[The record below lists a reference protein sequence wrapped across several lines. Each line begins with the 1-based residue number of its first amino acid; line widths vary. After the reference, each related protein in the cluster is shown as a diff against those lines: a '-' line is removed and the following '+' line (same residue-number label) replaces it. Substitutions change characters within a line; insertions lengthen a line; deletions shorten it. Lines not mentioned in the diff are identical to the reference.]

1 MPPYLILAYRN
12 VVRQRRRSI
21 FSVLV
26 VGFGVAALLL
36 ATGFIEWNLS
46 YGREST
52 IRSQL
57 GHIRV
62 VRPGYLDDGLANPF
76 AYLLP
81 ANSDDF
87 ATLEKQPH
95 VRALAPRLA
104 FNGLISLGDS
114 TIPFIGEGVDP
125 GKEVSL
131 SESVRI
137 TAGNELSGGDS
148 RGIIVGQG
156 LAANLGLKVGDTV
169 VLMAS
174 TASGS
179 ISGVEGQ
186 VRGLFATI
194 TKAYDD
200 TALRVPLAM
209 AQQLLRVRGAHS
221 WLVLLDDTDNTDE
234 VLHTLR
240 REFSGKPLEF
250 VPWTALADFYN
261 KTAALFE
268 KQVNVI
274 KIVIAS
280 IIILSISN
288 TLMMSVFERTGEIG
302 TSMALGT
309 RRSETLRMFMAEG
322 ILLGAFGS
330 AGGLLFGS
338 ALAAVISLIGI
349 PMPAG
354 PGMAHGFT
362 AGITITWRHALEAFV
377 IGFTTTLCAGAY
389 PAWRASRIAIVDALR
404 HNR

>member
-12 VVRQRRRSI
+12 VMRQRRRSI

-26 VGFGVAALLL
+26 VGFGVAAMLL

-46 YGREST
+46 FGREST
-52 IRSQL
+52 IHSQL
-57 GHIRV
+57 GHIQV
-62 VRPGYLDDGLANPF
+62 VRPGYLDDGLADPF

-81 ANSDDF
+81 AKGDDF
-87 ATLEKQPH
+87 SRIERHAH
-95 VRALAPRLA
+95 VRTLAPRLA

-114 TIPFIGEGVDP
+114 TIPFIGEGVLPD
-125 GKEVSL
+125 KEIAL
-131 SESVRI
+131 SESVAI
-137 TAGNELSGGDS
+137 TAGTALSADDS
-148 RGIIVGQG
+148 RGIIIGQG
-156 LAANLGLKVGDTV
+156 LAANLGLSVGDTV

-174 TASGS
+174 TGSGA
-179 ISGVEGQ
+179 ISGVEGH

-221 WLVLLDDTDNTDE
+221 WIILLDDTGNTE
-234 VLHTLR
+234 AVLQSLR

-250 VPWTALADFYN
+250 VPWTTLADFYN
-261 KTAALFE
+261 KTAALFS

-274 KIVIAS
+274 KIVIAT
-280 IIILSISN
+280 IIVLSISN

-302 TSMALGT
+302 TSLALGT
-309 RRSETLRMFMAEG
+309 RRSETLRMFLAEG
-322 ILLGAFGS
+322 FLLGLLGS
-330 AGGLLFGS
+330 AGGLLFGVL
-338 ALAAVISLIGI
+338 LASLISLIGI

-354 PGMAHGFT
+354 PGMAHGFV
-362 AGITITWRHALEAFV
+362 AGITITGRQAMEAFA
-377 IGFTTTLCAGAY
+377 IGFSTTLCAGAY
-389 PAWRASRIAIVDALR
+389 PAWRASRSAIVDALR